1 VTPPI
6 VSTSDRSNPEG
17 DEKTIEHEQDV
28 VGDVVG
34 MVRALKRISEVL
46 VNFLD

>member
-6 VSTSDRSNPEG
+6 ASTSDRSNPQE

-34 MVRALKRISEVL
+34 MMRSLKRISKAL
-46 VNFLD
+46 INFLE